1 MQKKPLVTALLLL
14 GFISTADAAQSI
26 NLRTQPNLLRTYLST
41 NAVNTNAISMQM
53 LNTETDAQGTQH
65 VRMQETYQGV
75 PVWGG
80 DVVAHYAK
88 TSRLSA
94 ANAFTANGQ
103 LYQNLRE
110 DLNTQRTIYN
120 ERTALQLFT
129 DAFLKQN
136 PAAQLSNQ
144 QSKRI
149 VYIDANQKAQW
160 GYYVQF
166 KALSSR
172 EISKPTAIINATTGV
187 VFNQWNDLHT
197 EAPQLEDVKGGGIG
211 GNPDVGKV
219 QYDNLP
225 GDMEALTFQRDVKKK
240 ICYLQNAETKVVDTR
255 TNKTPS
261 FACEK
266 PDANHNNI
274 YWNTQSDASNGGY
287 SPDDDGVYSHT
298 IVDQMYQTWFGI
310 PILTKNNQPMLVT
323 MYVHD
328 DSLGQNAYWENESMH
343 FGEGDDESYPVVAP
357 SVVAHELSH
366 GFTEQH
372 SGLVYSGQSGGLNE
386 AYSDMADKAV
396 EYFVYGKNN
405 WEIDPELL
413 KPGGRLLRWMDKPS
427 TDCGSKKPGSRCSID
442 NASQYYSGLDVHY
455 SSGVF
460 NRAFT
465 ILAGHWNTQKAFEVM
480 ADANRYYWTSQVS
493 FNEAACG
500 VISATKARG
509 YDVASVQDAMQQ
521 VGVSTAGC

>member
-1 MQKKPLVTALLLL
+1 MQQKQLVTALLML
-14 GFISTADAAQSI
+14 GCISTADAAQSI
-26 NLRTQPNLLRTYLST
+26 NLRTQPNTLRAYLGTSPV
-41 NAVNTNAISMQM
+41 NADAISMQV
-53 LNTETDAQGTQH
+53 LNTSTDAQGTQH
-65 VRMQETYQGV
+65 VRMQELYQGV
-75 PVWGG
+75 PVWGA
-80 DVVAHYAK
+80 DAVAHYAK
-88 TSRLSA
+88 GTRLTA
-94 ANAFTANGQ
+94 AMPFSANGQ
-103 LYQNLRE
+103 FYQNLRA
-110 DLNTQRTIYN
+110 DLNSQQATYN
-120 ERTALQLFT
+120 ERTALQTFT
-129 DAFLKQN
+129 DAYLKQN
-136 PAAQLSNQ
+136 PGAQLSSQ

-149 VYIDANQKAQW
+149 VYLDENQKAQW
-160 GYYVQF
+160 GYLVQF
-166 KALSSR
+166 KAL
-172 EISKPTAIINATTGV
+172 IAQGLSKPTAIVNAQTGSV
-187 VFNQWNDLHT
+187 YQQWNDLHT
-197 EAPQLEDVKGGGIG
+197 EAALEDVRGGGVG
-211 GNPDVGKV
+211 GNPDVGAL

-225 GDMEALTFQRDVKKK
+225 GDMESLTFQRDANKK
-240 ICYLQNAETKVVDTR
+240 ICYLQNAETKVIDTR
-255 TNKTPS
+255 TDKTPS

-266 PDANHNNI
+266 TDAKHNNV
-274 YWNTQSDASNGGY
+274 YWNTQNDATNGGY

-298 IVDQMYQTWFGI
+298 IVNQMYQTWFGI
-310 PILTKNNQPMLVT
+310 PILTKNNKPMLVT

-372 SGLVYSGQSGGLNE
+372 SNLTYRGQSGGLNE

-427 TDCGSKKPGSRCSID
+427 TDCGGKAPGTRCSID
-442 NASQYYSGLDVHY
+442 NASQYYNGLDVHY
-455 SSGVF
+455 SSGVY

-509 YDVASVQDAMQQ
+509 YDVASVQDAMQE